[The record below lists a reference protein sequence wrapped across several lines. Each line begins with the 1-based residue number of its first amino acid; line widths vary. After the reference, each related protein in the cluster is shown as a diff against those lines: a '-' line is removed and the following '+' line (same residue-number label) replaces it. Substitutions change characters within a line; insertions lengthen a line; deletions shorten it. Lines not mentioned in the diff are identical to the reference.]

1 MNDCGS
7 QLGVRGLSPL
17 LNGEMTL
24 RAEAASP
31 GLGPVEGP
39 KGGVGAGQA
48 TAHPTGVPPSHLCPW
63 REEEGPTPGK
73 VDEFP
78 NTSLDRG
85 RRFRDLSFH
94 SFLLYSPN
102 IINICTS
109 CVAETLALR
118 ATPPDQS
125 EGSPPAAGWPRTQG
139 CGSPPPPPCCP
150 CSPHPLAGSWL
161 CWGRSGSPGGPQGG
175 CRGAP

>member
-1 MNDCGS
+1 MGGCPSSLITLAPCPPPPLPVLEQMTLNECGS

-39 KGGVGAGQA
+39 KGGAGVGWT

-63 REEEGPTPGK
+63 QEEEGSTPEK

-78 NTSLDRG
+78 NTSLDRKEVPG
-85 RRFRDLSFH
+85 FKFFILS
-94 SFLLYSPN
+94 SFTPQTLL
-102 IINICTS
+102 TS
-109 CVAETLALR
+109 V
-118 ATPPDQS
+118 PPV
-125 EGSPPAAGWPRTQG
+125 W
-139 CGSPPPPPCCP
+139 
-150 CSPHPLAGSWL
+150 LKSWL
-161 CWGRSGSPGGPQGG
+161 
-175 CRGAP
+175 